1 MPPREIPSQRLPV
14 SRSKAPGT
22 AAPKPRSIWW
32 GMLIAVGGWL
42 LLAYP
47 IVLLGLVAT
56 VFVTGPLDGEVT
68 AAGVA
73 LGLLG
78 YLGTLAMLTFP
89 PVLAIAVMARR
100 RSLWLLALVTG
111 VLTAAAFL
119 YLTAEWVAPLS

>member
-1 MPPREIPSQRLPV
+1 
-14 SRSKAPGT
+14 
-22 AAPKPRSIWW
+22 
-32 GMLIAVGGWL
+32 MLIAVGGWL

-89 PVLAIAVMARR
+89 PVLAIAVMARC